1 MKNSTFIL
9 LAVAILGVSYFF
21 IKQGPSFVIPE
32 AAAGSRSS
40 SGIKKYE
47 FTELFDRN
55 RPLSKLAKTKYYT
68 VIEGYTDTCSICKR
82 LEADFPSFLK
92 QRKDVLIRKVHFPEG
107 GVSVGFSGNSQEEVN
122 RQLAEYYE
130 RLGKYNFNH
139 VVKTE
144 TEYQLATC
152 GTPHVEI
159 YGPNKELIATD
170 KCGEKNLKEGLN
182 FLRNWIRSEKS
193 QG

>member
-9 LAVAILGVSYFF
+9 LAVATLVASYFF
-21 IKQGPSFVIPE
+21 IKQGPAFVIPE
-32 AAAGSRSS
+32 AAAGSRSNT
-40 SGIKKYE
+40 GIKKYE
-47 FTELFDRN
+47 FNELFEQN
-55 RPLSKLAKTKYYT
+55 RPLSKLARAKYYT
-68 VIEGYTDTCSICKR
+68 VIEGYIDTCSICKR

-107 GVSVGFSGNSQEEVN
+107 SSGQQFTGNSQEEVN
-122 RQLAEYYE
+122 RQIAKYYE

-139 VVKTE
+139 VVMTD
-144 TEYQLATC
+144 TEYQLTTC
-152 GTPHVEI
+152 GTPHIEI

-182 FLRNWIRSEKS
+182 YLRNWIKSEKS
-193 QG
+193 RG